1 MEGGE
6 DVYARVDDRS
16 NRAAGGEMGGGYT
29 CPSAIADA
37 AGVSGG
43 EEAGYISI
51 GREEYDT
58 GDVAGVAREADGGR
72 LHGVGGSRV
81 ASGLH
86 SDLGTRGEIAD
97 KRTAGGPSRGDGRG
111 FLDGA

>member
-6 DVYARVDDRS
+6 DVHARVDGRS
-16 NRAAGGEMGGGYT
+16 DCTAGGQMGGGYA
-29 CPSAIADA
+29 CPSAIVDT
-37 AGVSGG
+37 AGASGG

-51 GREEYDT
+51 GCEEYDY
-58 GDVAGVAREADGGR
+58 GDVAGVARGADGGR

-86 SDLGTRGEIAD
+86 SDLGMRGEIAD
-97 KRTAGGPSRGDGRG
+97 KRTVGGPSCGGGCG
-111 FLDGA
+111 FLVGV